1 MRPRAFEPFWNTNV
15 RVYSLHHRALFQSV
29 AVPLLNRKHEET
41 RISETAAMQSKNS
54 PRAKRCWRPTVT
66 LQAIPLKTILNS
78 QAKRT
83 LPAFQAA
90 ISLGWLV
97 RLTNACTHATG
108 RMPVRQVAQKCALD
122 VAYRSRR
129 TVQVQTKPLKTILNS
144 QAMRVFPALQ
154 AAICCGWTV
163 RLTNSSAHAAGILV
177 THHARHSIPLQH

>member
-15 RVYSLHHRALFQSV
+15 RVYSLHHRALFLLQSHCRT
-29 AVPLLNRKHEET
+29 ANMRRREFRRQRRCSRKTHLRT
-41 RISETAAMQSKNS
+41 
-54 PRAKRCWRPTVT
+54 KRCWRPTVT

-144 QAMRVFPALQ
+144 QTMRVFPALQ